1 MALFLYIK
9 AMSKYR
15 FKTVEEFQADGLWI
29 ESLHSEHDGG
39 YPEKWND
46 CGEMNHF
53 FGQPIDDKYNKSIDA
68 GNNFKGPDNW
78 TFRACNFTLNIE
90 IEVPL
95 EEILKQIKENN
106 SLITKNKMRN
116 TVKNT
121 GKQVNE
127 MSEKFVFMDKTINVL
142 NVGFSTCK
150 NVVLFGPGGHGKS
163 EITLDFLKA
172 KGIDPFIQTMGTGMT
187 TDRLFGGLDIPT
199 FEKTGKIEYL
209 VENSFMNHEYVIFEE
224 LFDAPDFILE
234 QLKDILSSGV
244 FRNGT
249 QIFPIS
255 TKFIICCTNRTRDEF
270 SKNMSLKAL
279 MERFPLE
286 LNVIWDN
293 YTEISYNKLL
303 ESKFG
308 EGEVDPV
315 IPYLLQEYAKNGIT
329 ISPRVAVTAY
339 QIYDECGPES
349 LAFIA
354 EFAKKPSLIAETI
367 KKFES
372 TIKFRELSAAIA
384 NSIETL
390 NTLPLVSQT
399 DEKDFKAMLKTLEN
413 QLTDIMG
420 ITVSDDIATMHSQLV
435 KGAKAEFDK
444 FTKNLTITSFI

>member
-1 MALFLYIK
+1 MK
-9 AMSKYR
+9 KYR
-15 FKTVEEFQADGLWI
+15 FKTKEEFLNDYLWTNDKYSSYDDGYPEGWSEDGHMNEYLGQEIPDKYNSKIEQGVEFQMDGWI
-29 ESLHSEHDGG
+29 FRSEHDVTEVIE
-39 YPEKWND
+39 PEV
-46 CGEMNHF
+46 
-53 FGQPIDDKYNKSIDA
+53 
-68 GNNFKGPDNW
+68 
-78 TFRACNFTLNIE
+78 NIE
-90 IEVPL
+90 ETL
-95 EEILKQIKENN
+95 EQVKELNKN
-106 SLITKNKMRN
+106 SLKTKKAMKTTKNAAK
-116 TVKNT
+116 KNP
-121 GKQVNE
+121 VA
-127 MSEKFVFMDKTINVL
+127 EKFVFMDKTVNIL
-142 NVGFSTCK
+142 NVGYSTGK
-150 NVVLFGPGGHGKS
+150 NVILYGPGGHGKS

-172 KGIDPFIQTMGTGMT
+172 KGIEPFIQTMGTGMT

-199 FEKTGKIEYL
+199 FETTGKIEYL

-249 QIFPIS
+249 QIFPIN

-339 QIYDECGPES
+339 QVYDECGPEALS
-349 LAFIA
+349 FIA
-354 EFAKKPSLIAETI
+354 EFAKKPSLIAEAI

-372 TIKFRELSAAIA
+372 TIKFRELSAAITY
-384 NSIETL
+384 SIETL
-390 NTLPLVSQT
+390 TNLPLVSRE
-399 DEKDFKAMLKTLEN
+399 DEKLHKDAISGLKK
-413 QLTDIMG
+413 QLADIKG
-420 ITVSDDIATMHSQLV
+420 LTVGDDVAHVHAQLV
-435 KGAKAEFDK
+435 KAATSALEK
-444 FTKNLTITSFI
+444 FEKNLKIASFV

>member
-1 MALFLYIK
+1 
-9 AMSKYR
+9 MSKYR
-15 FKTVEEFQADGLWI
+15 FKTKEEFIDDDLWL
-29 ESLHSEHDGG
+29 EDSYSSSHDGYPQEWCEDGSMNKYLGEEIPNKFNNHIEQG
-39 YPEKWND
+39 YSFD
-46 CGEMNHF
+46 MSG
-53 FGQPIDDKYNKSIDA
+53 
-68 GNNFKGPDNW
+68 W
-78 TFRACNFTLNIE
+78 TFRIDDVTEVIEPEINIE
-90 IEVPL
+90 EALNQV
-95 EEILKQIKENN
+95 KQLN
-106 SLITKNKMRN
+106 SLKTKKKMATKTKNAVKS
-116 TVKNT
+116 TVA
-121 GKQVNE
+121 
-127 MSEKFVFMDKTINVL
+127 EKFVFMDKTVSIL
-142 NVGFSTCK
+142 NVGFSTTK
-150 NVVLFGPGGHGKS
+150 NVVLYGPGGHGKS

-172 KGIDPFIQTMGTGMT
+172 KGINPFIQTMGTGMT

-199 FEKTGKIEYL
+199 FETTGKIEYL

-249 QIFPIS
+249 QIFPIN

-293 YTEISYNKLL
+293 YTEITYNKLL

-339 QIYDECGPES
+339 QVYDECGPES
-349 LAFIA
+349 LSFIA

-372 TIKFRELSAAIA
+372 TIKFRDLSSGITDM
-384 NSIETL
+384 IETL
-390 NTLPLVSQT
+390 NSLPLVSKD
-399 DEKDFKAMLKTLEN
+399 DEATYKEALNSLTK
-413 QLTDIMG
+413 QLADMKG
-420 ITVSDDIATMHSQLV
+420 LVVGDDVANVHAQLV
-435 KGAKAEFDK
+435 KAATSALEK
-444 FTKNLTITSFI
+444 FNKNLTIASFV

>member
-1 MALFLYIK
+1 
-9 AMSKYR
+9 MSKYR
-15 FKTVEEFQADGLWI
+15 FKTKEEFIDDDLWL
-29 ESLHSEHDGG
+29 EDSYSSSHDGYPQEWCEDGSMNKYLGEEIPNKFNNHIEQG
-39 YPEKWND
+39 YSFD
-46 CGEMNHF
+46 MSG
-53 FGQPIDDKYNKSIDA
+53 
-68 GNNFKGPDNW
+68 W
-78 TFRACNFTLNIE
+78 TFRIDDVTEVIE
-90 IEVPL
+90 PEISIEEAL
-95 EEILKQIKENN
+95 EQVKQLN
-106 SLITKNKMRN
+106 SLKTKKKMATKTKNAVKS
-116 TVKNT
+116 TVA
-121 GKQVNE
+121 
-127 MSEKFVFMDKTINVL
+127 EKFVFMDKTVSIL
-142 NVGFSTCK
+142 NIGFQTGK

-172 KGIDPFIQTMGTGMT
+172 KGINPFIQTMGTGMT

-199 FEKTGKIEYL
+199 FETTGKIEYL

-249 QIFPIS
+249 QIFPIE

-293 YTEISYNKLL
+293 YTEITYNKLL

-339 QIYDECGPES
+339 QVYDECGPES
-349 LAFIA
+349 LSFIA

-372 TIKFRELSAAIA
+372 TIKFRDLSSGITDM
-384 NSIETL
+384 IETL
-390 NTLPLVSQT
+390 NSLPLVSKD
-399 DEKDFKAMLKTLEN
+399 DEATYKEALNSLTK
-413 QLTDIMG
+413 QLADMKG
-420 ITVSDDIATMHSQLV
+420 LVVGDDVANVHAQLV
-435 KGAKAEFDK
+435 KAATSALEK
-444 FTKNLTITSFI
+444 FNKNLTIASFL